1 MRGIEREIARGDR
14 GARTVYTLF
23 RKCCFTL
30 VPAEVWRRRA
40 ETRRTYVCFVN
51 YVRALLEDFEAQ
63 LDVACARC
71 LLQVFEEVLLVDGNG
86 VRVAWPDVGS
96 REPC

>member
-1 MRGIEREIARGDR
+1 MREGTGGLGQCTR
-14 GARTVYTLF
+14 
-23 RKCCFTL
+23 CFVSVVSRWCL
-30 VPAEVWRRRA
+30 RCGRRA